1 MANAAEFKDMTSLIK
16 VGKKRPTAEPTVTD
30 ETPKV
35 VDVATEE
42 GTNKRVKIDEE
53 KDDNG

>member
-53 KDDNG
+53 KNDNG